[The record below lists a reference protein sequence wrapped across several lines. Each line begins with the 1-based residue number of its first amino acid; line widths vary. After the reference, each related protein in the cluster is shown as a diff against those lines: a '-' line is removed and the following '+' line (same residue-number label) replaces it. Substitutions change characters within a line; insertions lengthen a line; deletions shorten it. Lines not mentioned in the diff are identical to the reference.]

1 MGVFAELCKRVR
13 NRAVRS
19 GEHVRIVRMDGCMAH
34 VRVVEHDGVVTG
46 IRLKQAYGDTQIRPY
61 AVIRLDNG
69 DTIERCAEPADWVRH
84 TDGVMEY
91 RS

>member
-1 MGVFAELCKRVR
+1 MGVFADLNRRVR

-19 GEHVRIVRMDGCMAH
+19 GERVRLVRMDGCMANA
-34 VRVVEHDGVVTG
+34 RVVEHEGEVLG
-46 IRLKQAYGDTQIRPY
+46 IKLKKAYGDTVIRPY

-69 DTIERCAEPADWVRH
+69 DIVDRCAEPADWVRYE
-84 TDGVMEY
+84 GVMEY